1 MSGGHEPAAFFLFTR
16 SFNTSET
23 FPKRFA
29 NKRLLFLR
37 QRMRKGRTDMNSRT
51 KNTERT
57 MTDITFLFF
66 TGAVTGWCYEV
77 LLHVFTAACGVIEYV
92 TSWAMEVIYHT
103 RWWDYSNFRLNLNGR
118 IFAGGLLGFGL
129 AGCLFAYGVL
139 PVLTKLYRK
148 IPEKAKRSIAFLFI
162 CVFFADAVVS
172 LLFPNAGTGITRG

>member
-1 MSGGHEPAAFFLFTR
+1 
-16 SFNTSET
+16 
-23 FPKRFA
+23 
-29 NKRLLFLR
+29 
-37 QRMRKGRTDMNSRT
+37 MNSRT

-57 MTDITFLFF
+57 MTDITFLFL

-77 LLHVFTAACGVIEYV
+77 LLHVFTAGSFVNRGILHGPWLPIYGVGCLLIVGLKRLVGKHLPLYFLISTAACGVIEYV

-148 IPEKAKRSIAFLFI
+148 IPEKAKRSIAFLLI

-172 LLFPNAGTGITRG
+172 LLFPNAGTGITGG